1 MRAPSGK
8 RQKESKFCFFRIR
21 LDFHF
26 GWTAK
31 LHLTGPP
38 TKLLLAAPG
47 CFGGRRGCLAAVM
60 RYSADFP
67 SQCAHALRAGF

>member
-1 MRAPSGK
+1 LGPSGK

-31 LHLTGPP
+31 LRLIGPP
-38 TKLLLAAPG
+38 TKLLIDKHAENIGETRSEVMRRFLVAGLAAENSP
-47 CFGGRRGCLAAVM
+47 RQA
-60 RYSADFP
+60 SAD
-67 SQCAHALRAGF
+67 